1 MQPSWKFALI
11 VWLAI
16 YPAITLLQLVI
27 GPYVRELPL
36 PLATLVMTGILVPL
50 AVFVLIPTL
59 VRFLGP
65 TLGLAPPAAPAD
77 RDVSP
82 RAGA

>member
-1 MQPSWKFALI
+1 MQPSWKTVLI

-27 GPYVRELPL
+27 GPYTRALPL
-36 PLATLVMTGILVPL
+36 PVATLVTTGILVPT

-59 VRFLGP
+59 MRLLGP
-65 TLGLAPPAAPAD
+65 ALGMVPPAGAPGT
-77 RDVSP
+77 DVSP